1 MEPTYHPLSLATL
14 ETVNRVARAA
24 YLWIR
29 HKQAIQP
36 CIPTATTGQ
45 THNELAAGIISG
57 VCDALALDGQHA
69 LLAAYAY
76 ALLDGEDEQALNT
89 ASALSTPNRTVAE
102 AAAFRDGK
110 LAALELIAVVQFEF
124 PVDALS
130 TDLHPELA
138 GNGNASPFRG
148 H

>member
-24 YLWIR
+24 HLWIR
-29 HKQAIQP
+29 HKQAIRP
-36 CIPTATTGQ
+36 FTPSPATEL
-45 THNELAAGIISG
+45 THNELAAGVISG

-89 ASALSTPNRTVAE
+89 ARALLSQHRTVAE
-102 AAAFRDGK
+102 AAAYRDGK
-110 LAALELIAVVQFEF
+110 LTALEIIAVVQFEL
-124 PVDALS
+124 PADVPSVDFY
-130 TDLHPELA
+130 PETGGNRIVDQA
-138 GNGNASPFRG
+138 GN